1 MHDGSAPGSTIAHR
15 CQARAHLMNRS
26 AATAPS
32 LPHRANPS
40 RGAALAVLAV
50 FSAASADALIKH
62 ASDSI
67 SLWQMFVLRS
77 VLVIVVLA
85 VVLTRRRLPLAGAFE
100 RWVLV
105 RGGLFCA
112 MYLSMYVALPAMPL
126 AAFAA
131 AIYTVPLF
139 VTLLSALA
147 LRVPVSPR
155 QWAAVAVG
163 FVGVLLVLRPGSGLF
178 TPLALLPMLAAL
190 FYALAALVTS
200 RKCPTVDPSVMAL
213 SLGLLL
219 LALGTVGSL
228 AVMAFAPPAELAQRW
243 PFLLTGWSGT
253 SARSLV
259 TVAVLA
265 ALMLTTSLCVIRAY
279 QIAPPPLVSVFEYS
293 YLGFSVAWGVVLFG
307 ERPDALALLGLLTLA
322 VAGALAM
329 RGIERTSG

>member
-1 MHDGSAPGSTIAHR
+1 
-15 CQARAHLMNRS
+15 MNPS
-26 AATAPS
+26 AAAAPS
-32 LPHRANPS
+32 LTRHDNPPM
-40 RGAALAVLAV
+40 GAALAVLAV

-62 ASDSI
+62 ASASI

-77 VLVIVVLA
+77 VLVIAVLA
-85 VVLTRRRLPLAGAFE
+85 VVLMRRRTPLAGVLD
-100 RWVLV
+100 RWVLA
-105 RGGLFCA
+105 RGSLFCA
-112 MYLSMYVALPAMPL
+112 MYLAMYVALPAMPL

-139 VTLLSALA
+139 VTLLSALV
-147 LRVPVSPR
+147 LKTRVSPGE
-155 QWAAVAVG
+155 WAAVAVG

-200 RKCPTVDPSVMAL
+200 RKCPAVDPAVMAL

-219 LALGTVGSL
+219 LALGTIGSL
-228 AVMAFAPPAELAQRW
+228 AVMVMPPPAELAQRW

-253 SARSLV
+253 SARSLA

-265 ALMLTTSLCVIRAY
+265 GLMLTTSLCVIRAY

-293 YLGFSVAWGVVLFG
+293 YLAFSVAWGVVLFG
-307 ERPDALALLGLLTLA
+307 ERPDALALLGLLVLA

-329 RGIERTSG
+329 RGIERNAG